1 MKTPSFHD
9 VEQLSALLDGKL
21 SRAEAERIQARL
33 QTEPALKALFDDLQ
47 ETRQILRRVP
57 RRKAPRNF
65 TLTPQMAGVKP
76 PMPRAFPALR
86 FATALATFLL
96 FFSVAANAVA
106 PSLRQAAQA
115 PAPAYGMGG
124 GGAAEPM
131 GPEAMPQPTVSTMM
145 QTGPA
150 LPAGTLEPTLS
161 ASDQTRMAETPTPL
175 PQPLAKQSPRGSQ
188 ASGPVPILWEIVFLL
203 AALGSAGFAWGLRSA
218 SERAWRE
225 TMK

>member
-33 QTEPALKALFDDLQ
+33 RSEPALQALFTDLQ

-57 RRKAPRNF
+57 KRKAPRNF

-76 PMPRAFPALR
+76 PAPRALPTLR
-86 FATALATFLL
+86 FATVLATFLL
-96 FFSVAANAVA
+96 VFSMAANAFA
-106 PSLRQAAQA
+106 PSLRQTAQS
-115 PAPAYGMGG
+115 PAFGMGG
-124 GGAAEPM
+124 GGGPAETM
-131 GPEAMPQPTVSTMM
+131 GPEMAAPATEPPAVL

-161 ASDQTRMAETPTPL
+161 ASDQTRMAETPTPV
-175 PQPLAKQSPRGSQ
+175 PMPKASAERQGAQSN
-188 ASGPVPILWEIVFLL
+188 PVPFFWEIVFLVV
-203 AALGSAGFAWGLRSA
+203 ALGSAGLAWALRSS

-225 TMK
+225 KMK